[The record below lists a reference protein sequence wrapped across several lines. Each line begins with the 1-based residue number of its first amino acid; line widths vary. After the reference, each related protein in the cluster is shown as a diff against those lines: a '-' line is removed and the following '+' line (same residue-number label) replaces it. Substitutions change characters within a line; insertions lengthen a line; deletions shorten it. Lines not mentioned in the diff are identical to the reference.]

1 MRRLRFAPHRIN
13 SYMLGH
19 GGPDSH
25 PSEWE
30 MSGYNEIQNPPER
43 YGVINRLALQHLCG
57 FSDPDQF
64 AEQHRQWVNDAIDN
78 GRNQRESCWTESIAV
93 GGIGFV
99 EETKARLGIKGM
111 GRRIEEQEADRC
123 VLREESE
130 PYSAVFNPENGRLS
144 PDNSYLWD
152 VFPKNSMG

>member
-1 MRRLRFAPHRIN
+1 
-13 SYMLGH
+13 
-19 GGPDSH
+19 
-25 PSEWE
+25 

-43 YGVINRLALQHLCG
+43 YGVIDMSGLRNLCG
-57 FSDPDQF
+57 FPEPEQF
-64 AEQHRQWVNDAIDN
+64 SEQHRQWVQEVISN
-78 GRNQRESCWTESIAV
+78 GKNQRERCWTESIAV

-130 PYSAVFNPENGRLS
+130 PYSAVLDPQNGRLS
-144 PDNSYLWD
+144 TGNRYFGDLSLID
-152 VFPKNSMG
+152 SIG